1 MCYDIETEAQDEK
14 NKINF
19 NKTIPGA
26 QKALM
31 IEDIARDRLNN
42 KIFAPKKLAGE
53 YLENVKQGINAKL
66 QFTYKSTPTTKK

>member
-1 MCYDIETEAQDEK
+1 
-14 NKINF
+14 
-19 NKTIPGA
+19 
-26 QKALM
+26 M